1 MSKSSIIIQEEYWKD
16 GKLHCRGRR
25 IEYYGD
31 YYIGEWK
38 EGWKN
43 GEGTYY
49 YNNGDRYEG
58 GWKDC
63 KKYGQ
68 GTIYINGDKYIAQW
82 DWNKYK
88 EKLTTRT
95 ELNISPP
102 VQLDPDSTVQVELQ
116 PSP

>member
-1 MSKSSIIIQEEYWKD
+1 MSPSNNNLGEWYTGYQGILCADCVVGFSRTGSYEWAKCPNPVYHTRGYWKD
-16 GKLHCRGRR
+16 GKLHGRGRR
-25 IEYYGD
+25 VEYYGD

-58 GWKDC
+58 GWRDS

-68 GTIYINGDKYIAQW
+68 ATMYINGDKYIAQ
-82 DWNKYK
+82 
-88 EKLTTRT
+88 
-95 ELNISPP
+95 
-102 VQLDPDSTVQVELQ
+102 
-116 PSP
+116 